1 MNKYRMTARV
11 VGMVYLAGF
20 VVGIAGNLMIQSIP
34 GGINHLSAISANS
47 MTVAISAS
55 LWLMAVAGDATHG
68 VLMFPIQKQH
78 SESIAIGYQSARIV
92 DAVFIAIMVLLI
104 FIQIPLGSEF
114 LKASSTGT
122 SYLQSLSTLFAQSQ
136 QYAYEIGMIS
146 LGLAG
151 LMLCYTLY
159 RSKLV
164 PQWLAL

>member
-1 MNKYRMTARV
+1 
-11 VGMVYLAGF
+11 LAIG
-20 VVGIAGNLMIQSIP
+20 
-34 GGINHLSAISANS
+34 
-47 MTVAISAS
+47 AS